1 MSEFNLNIKN
11 NLLFEDQKIDFINKK
26 NEILKN
32 KIKIIGQYFICPKC
46 NLNIPALPFFV
57 NSIEM
62 GSIEILINCK
72 CGNKDRMPLED
83 CFNYKIPIPKINIC
97 EECKSNKPNL
107 NCLYCINCSK
117 WICEDCRYF
126 FIDIEKEHN
135 YSKYP
140 IIFSELCD
148 IHLNY
153 ENLFYCNTCKKE
165 FCIKCIKFHPEN
177 HEIINLIQYYKKIK
191 DLPFTNNFEKM
202 IENVFKKNEELKK
215 ICLSMIEKLE
225 ETNEINENEENM
237 ENIENNNNDFKDIN
251 IEKEQF
257 LELYNKNLRLNKQ
270 LYKFIHVLYNIFISA
285 NNHPNYNII
294 HNFELSS
301 FINNDNYPIIE
312 VENNNNINI
321 NNYYNEQ
328 YQKIFKYFKE
338 NNILMI
344 KSLILINEQKTYLD
358 NINVKHLIKINDESF
373 AFTSDTF
380 FQIFNIKTKQLSPK
394 ANEHTKEITKIILL
408 KNGKLV
414 TGSKDKQIRIWNI
427 GNNIMSDGLLAD
439 HDEEIIELIELSN
452 GYLLSGDIH
461 GKIIMWDINK
471 YKQIQSFLLNSN
483 LIGLFEINLNELFIV
498 ADKYYAIYH
507 NNKKSI
513 IQNCDNYKINY
524 TLFINFIS
532 EDIINPIIISSSN
545 DNFINIYKINPF
557 KLIKSVYVNV
567 NIITIKQFT
576 NKYFYGISSEYT
588 LHFFN
593 LINYEQLFCINVKT
607 YNFYEFLYMNDF
619 FVYSGS
625 NNGLTEWN
633 TNFSSLIDDLVNNI
647 VFV

>member
-1 MSEFNLNIKN
+1 MSEFNLNNKN
-11 NLLFEDQKIDFINKK
+11 NLLIEDKNIDFINKK
-26 NEILKN
+26 NNILKN
-32 KIKIIGQYFICPKC
+32 EIKIIGQYIICPKC

-83 CFNYKIPIPKINIC
+83 CFNYKIPLPKINMC

-117 WICEDCRYF
+117 WICEDCRLY
-126 FIDIEKEHN
+126 FIDIEKNHY

-153 ENLFYCNTCKKE
+153 ENLFYCNICKNE
-165 FCIKCIKFHPEN
+165 LCIKCIKYHPEN
-177 HEIINLIQYYKKIK
+177 HEIINLVQYYKKIK
-191 DLPFTNNFEKM
+191 DLPSTKNFERM
-202 IENVFKKNEELKK
+202 IENVFKKNEELKNK
-215 ICLSMIEKLE
+215 CLSIIDKYE
-225 ETNEINENEENM
+225 ETHEINENNE
-237 ENIENNNNDFKDIN
+237 INNNDFKDIN

-257 LELYNKNLRLNKQ
+257 LEIYNINLRLNKQ
-270 LYKFIHVLYNIFISA
+270 LNKFIHILYNIFISA

-301 FINNDNYPIIE
+301 YINDNNYPIIE
-312 VENNNNINI
+312 VENNNNNNI

-328 YQKIFKYFKE
+328 YQKVFKYFKE

-344 KSLILINEQKTYLD
+344 KSLILIKEQKTFLD
-358 NINVKHLIKINDESF
+358 NINVKHLVKINDESF

-380 FQIFNIKTKQLSPK
+380 FQIFNIKTKELTPK
-394 ANEHTKEITKIILL
+394 ANEHTKEITKIIIL

-414 TGSKDKQIRIWNI
+414 TGSKDTQIRIWNI
-427 GNNIMSDGLLAD
+427 GANIICAGLLSD
-439 HDEEIIELIELSN
+439 HDEEIIELKELSN
-452 GYLLSGDIH
+452 GNLISGDIH
-461 GKIIMWDINK
+461 GKVIIWDVNRNR
-471 YKQIQSFLLNSN
+471 QIQTFLLNSN
-483 LIGLFEINLNELFIV
+483 LIGIFEINLNEFCIV
-498 ADKYYAIYH
+498 ADKYFGIYH

-513 IQNCDNYKINY
+513 IHNFENNKINY
-524 TLFINFIS
+524 ALHLNSRSGDINNS
-532 EDIINPIIISSSN
+532 IIISASN
-545 DNFINIYKINPF
+545 DNYIYIYKIKSF
-557 KLIKSVYVNV
+557 KIIKRILVNA
-567 NIITIKQFT
+567 NIISIKQFT

-619 FVYSGS
+619 YVYSGS

-633 TNFSSLIDDLVNNI
+633 SNFANLIDNLVDNI

>member
-11 NLLFEDQKIDFINKK
+11 NLLIEDKKIDFINKK
-26 NEILKN
+26 NNILKN
-32 KIKIIGQYFICPKC
+32 EIKIIGQYIICPKC

-83 CFNYKIPIPKINIC
+83 CFNYKIPLPKIKIC

-117 WICEDCRYF
+117 WICEDCRFF
-126 FIDIEKEHN
+126 FIDIERNH
-135 YSKYP
+135 YYCKYP

-153 ENLFYCNTCKKE
+153 ENLFYCNICKKE
-165 FCIKCIKFHPEN
+165 LCIKCIKFHQEN

-191 DLPFTNNFEKM
+191 DLPSTKNFEKM
-202 IENVFKKNEELKK
+202 IKNVFKKNEELKEQ
-215 ICLSMIEKLE
+215 CLNIIEKFE
-225 ETNEINENEENM
+225 EINDNNENND
-237 ENIENNNNDFKDIN
+237 NNNNDYKDIN

-257 LELYNKNLRLNKQ
+257 LEIYNINLRLNKQ
-270 LYKFIHVLYNIFISA
+270 LDKFLHILYNIFISA

-301 FINNDNYPIIE
+301 YINDNNFPMIE
-312 VENNNNINI
+312 MENQNNNNIN
-321 NNYYNEQ
+321 NFYNEQ
-328 YQKIFKYFKE
+328 YQKILKYFKE
-338 NNILMI
+338 NNILKI
-344 KSLILINEQKTYLD
+344 KSLILINEQKTFLG
-358 NINVKHLIKINDESF
+358 NMNVKHLVKINDESF
-373 AFTSDTF
+373 AFTSDKY
-380 FQIFNIKTKQLSPK
+380 FQIFNIKTKKLSPK
-394 ANEHTKEITKIILL
+394 ANEHTKEITKIIIL

-414 TGSKDKQIRIWNI
+414 TGSKDTHIRIWNI
-427 GNNIMSDGLLAD
+427 GANIIPAGLLSD
-439 HDEEIIELIELSN
+439 HDEEIIELKELSN
-452 GYLLSGDIH
+452 GNLISGDIQ
-461 GKIIMWDINK
+461 GKIIIWDVNRNR
-471 YKQIQSFLLNSN
+471 QIQTFLLNSN
-483 LIGLFEINLNELFIV
+483 LIGLFEINLNEFYIV
-498 ADKYYAIYH
+498 AEKYFAIYH
-507 NNKKSI
+507 NNKKTI
-513 IQNCDNYKINY
+513 THNIENNKINY
-524 TLFINFIS
+524 ALFINS
-532 EDIINPIIISSSN
+532 VQDNNINSIIISATN
-545 DNFINIYKINPF
+545 DNYINIQKIKPF
-557 KLIKSVYVNV
+557 KLIKKILVNV
-567 NIITIKQFT
+567 NIISIKQFT

-607 YNFYEFLYMNDF
+607 YNFYEFLYMSDF
-619 FVYSGS
+619 YIYSGS

-633 TNFSSLIDDLVNNI
+633 SNFSSLIDNLVDNI

>member
-1 MSEFNLNIKN
+1 MSEFNLNNKN
-11 NLLFEDQKIDFINKK
+11 NLLIEDKNIDFINKK
-26 NEILKN
+26 NIILKN
-32 KIKIIGQYFICPKC
+32 DIKIIGQYIICPKC

-83 CFNYKIPIPKINIC
+83 CFNYKIPLPKINIC

-117 WICEDCRYF
+117 WICEDCRLY
-126 FIDIEKEHN
+126 FIDIEKKHY

-153 ENLFYCNTCKKE
+153 ENLFYCNSCKNE
-165 FCIKCIKFHPEN
+165 LCIKCINFHPEN

-191 DLPFTNNFEKM
+191 DLPSTKNFERM
-202 IENVFKKNEELKK
+202 IENVFKKNEELKNK
-215 ICLSMIEKLE
+215 CLSIIDKYE
-225 ETNEINENEENM
+225 ETYEINENY
-237 ENIENNNNDFKDIN
+237 ENNNNDFKDIN

-257 LELYNKNLRLNKQ
+257 LEIYNINLRLNKQ
-270 LYKFIHVLYNIFISA
+270 LNKFIHILYNIFISA

-301 FINNDNYPIIE
+301 YINDNNYPIIE
-312 VENNNNINI
+312 VENNNNNNI

-328 YQKIFKYFKE
+328 YQKVFKYFKE

-344 KSLILINEQKTYLD
+344 KSLILIKEQKTFLD
-358 NINVKHLIKINDESF
+358 NINVKHLVKINDESF

-380 FQIFNIKTKQLSPK
+380 FQIFNIKTKELTPK
-394 ANEHTKEITKIILL
+394 ANEHTKEITKIIIL

-414 TGSKDKQIRIWNI
+414 TGSKDTQIRIWNI
-427 GNNIMSDGLLAD
+427 GENIICAGLLSD
-439 HDEEIIELIELSN
+439 HDEEIIELKELSN
-452 GYLLSGDIH
+452 GNLISGDIH
-461 GKIIMWDINK
+461 GKVIIWDVNRNR
-471 YKQIQSFLLNSN
+471 QIQTFLLNSN
-483 LIGLFEINLNELFIV
+483 LIGLFEINLNEFCFV
-498 ADKYYAIYH
+498 ADKYIGIYH

-513 IQNCDNYKINY
+513 IHHFENNKINY
-524 TLFINFIS
+524 ALHINSGSGDFINSILIS
-532 EDIINPIIISSSN
+532 ASN
-545 DNFINIYKINPF
+545 DNYINIYKIKPF
-557 KLIKSVYVNV
+557 NLIKSILVKV
-567 NIITIKQFT
+567 NIFSIKKFT

-607 YNFYEFLYMNDF
+607 YNFYEFLFMNDF
-619 FVYSGS
+619 YVYSGS

-633 TNFSSLIDDLVNNI
+633 SNFSSLIDNLVDNI